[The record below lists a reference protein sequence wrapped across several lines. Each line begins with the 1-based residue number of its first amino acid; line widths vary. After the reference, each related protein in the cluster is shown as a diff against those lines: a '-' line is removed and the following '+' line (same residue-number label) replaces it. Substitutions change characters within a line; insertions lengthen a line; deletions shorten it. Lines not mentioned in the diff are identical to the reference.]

1 MNKYLEVLNYLKQYQ
16 GDGQLYNIEHLFGGI
31 SHDRMTIIVNDLV
44 KQCYIQKES
53 GSGSNTLPPTMAGV
67 INRDGSI
74 STFGTEKWHSEYAPF
89 RARITFDGSDYLKKE
104 LEIKAIQSIN
114 ISNLNNSPVILNSA
128 NSNINID
135 NPQKQSEIVNIVQKM
150 IDTLQTDISV
160 NNEVKQNHLASLE
173 DLLSQAKNGKV
184 EKGTAKDVLAIGDSI
199 SSISSFLFSLWQY
212 FHPMFV

>member
-1 MNKYLEVLNYLKQYQ
+1 
-16 GDGQLYNIEHLFGGI
+16 
-31 SHDRMTIIVNDLV
+31 
-44 KQCYIQKES
+44 
-53 GSGSNTLPPTMAGV
+53 
-67 INRDGSI
+67 
-74 STFGTEKWHSEYAPF
+74 
-89 RARITFDGSDYLKKE
+89 
-104 LEIKAIQSIN
+104 
-114 ISNLNNSPVILNSA
+114 
-128 NSNINID
+128 
-135 NPQKQSEIVNIVQKM
+135 M